1 MRWPLRMPRVD
12 DRIVVNDDDPVA
24 SRVHVEL
31 DPVRPELDRS
41 LEARY
46 RILGMSLV
54 RPAVRDPL
62 GRIAALTSGQAFLSV
77 VALYSMSAK
86 L

>member
-31 DPVRPELDRS
+31 DAVRPELDRS

-54 RPAVRDPL
+54 RPAVGDTL
-62 GRIAALTSGQAFLSV
+62 GRLAASACGQVFLSV

>member
-1 MRWPLRMPRVD
+1 MPRVD
-12 DRIVVNDDDPVA
+12 DGIVVNDDDPVA

-31 DPVRPELDRS
+31 DAIRPELDRA
-41 LEARY
+41 LEGGD

-54 RPAVRDPL
+54 CPAVGDTL

-77 VALYSMSAK
+77 VALYAMSAK